1 MLRVVLFLQVLTL
14 SLLIG
19 AGVYFYN
26 YVQVINSEIETVM
39 SVIQDIQALLPKL
52 NATADAVSS
61 LQLQFGEAFKTLSDL
76 SLFFNNFLE
85 LFSQLQGKFLDMNI
99 KFYTTDWCGD
109 CVRSKA
115 LLNKL
120 NVDFEKSM

>member
-19 AGVYFYN
+19 AGIYIYN

-61 LQLQFGEAFKTLSDL
+61 LQSQFGEAFKTLSDL

-85 LFSQLQGKFLDMNI
+85 LFSQLQGN
-99 KFYTTDWCGD
+99 
-109 CVRSKA
+109 S
-115 LLNKL
+115 
-120 NVDFEKSM
+120 

>member
-19 AGVYFYN
+19 AGIYFYN

-61 LQLQFGEAFKTLSDL
+61 LQSQFGEALKTLSEL

-85 LFSQLQGKFLDMNI
+85 LFSQLQGN
-99 KFYTTDWCGD
+99 
-109 CVRSKA
+109 S
-115 LLNKL
+115 
-120 NVDFEKSM
+120 

>member
-19 AGVYFYN
+19 AGIYFYN
-26 YVQVINSEIETVM
+26 YVQLINSEIETVM

-61 LQLQFGEAFKTLSDL
+61 LQ
-76 SLFFNNFLE
+76 
-85 LFSQLQGKFLDMNI
+85 SQSVS
-99 KFYTTDWCGD
+99 YTHLRAHET
-109 CVRSKA
+109 
-115 LLNKL
+115 
-120 NVDFEKSM
+120 

>member
-19 AGVYFYN
+19 TGIYFYN

-61 LQLQFGEAFKTLSDL
+61 LQSQFGEAFKTLSDL

-85 LFSQLQGKFLDMNI
+85 LFSQLQGN
-99 KFYTTDWCGD
+99 
-109 CVRSKA
+109 S
-115 LLNKL
+115 
-120 NVDFEKSM
+120 

>member
-19 AGVYFYN
+19 AGIYFYN

-61 LQLQFGEAFKTLSDL
+61 LQSQFGEAFKTLSDL

-85 LFSQLQGKFLDMNI
+85 LFSQLQVN
-99 KFYTTDWCGD
+99 
-109 CVRSKA
+109 S
-115 LLNKL
+115 
-120 NVDFEKSM
+120 

>member
-14 SLLIG
+14 SLLVG
-19 AGVYFYN
+19 AGIYLYN
-26 YVQVINSEIETVM
+26 YVQLINSEIETVM

-61 LQLQFGEAFKTLSDL
+61 LQSQFGEAFKTLSDL

-85 LFSQLQGKFLDMNI
+85 LFSQLQGN
-99 KFYTTDWCGD
+99 
-109 CVRSKA
+109 S
-115 LLNKL
+115 
-120 NVDFEKSM
+120 

>member
-19 AGVYFYN
+19 AGIYLYN

-39 SVIQDIQALLPKL
+39 SVIQDIQVLLPKL

-61 LQLQFGEAFKTLSDL
+61 LQSQFGEAFKTLSDL

-85 LFSQLQGKFLDMNI
+85 LFSQLQGN
-99 KFYTTDWCGD
+99 
-109 CVRSKA
+109 S
-115 LLNKL
+115 
-120 NVDFEKSM
+120 

>member
-19 AGVYFYN
+19 AGIYIYN

-39 SVIQDIQALLPKL
+39 SVIEEIQALLPKL

-61 LQLQFGEAFKTLSDL
+61 LQSQFGEAFKTLSDL

-85 LFSQLQGKFLDMNI
+85 LFSQLQGN
-99 KFYTTDWCGD
+99 
-109 CVRSKA
+109 S
-115 LLNKL
+115 
-120 NVDFEKSM
+120 

>member
-19 AGVYFYN
+19 AGIYLYN
-26 YVQVINSEIETVM
+26 YVQIITSEIETVM
-39 SVIQDIQALLPKL
+39 SVVQDIQALLPKL

-61 LQLQFGEAFKTLSDL
+61 LQSQFGEAFKTLSDL

-85 LFSQLQGKFLDMNI
+85 LFSQLQGN
-99 KFYTTDWCGD
+99 
-109 CVRSKA
+109 S
-115 LLNKL
+115 
-120 NVDFEKSM
+120 

>member
-1 MLRVVLFLQVLTL
+1 LLRVVLFLQVLTL

-19 AGVYFYN
+19 AGIYIYN

-61 LQLQFGEAFKTLSDL
+61 LQSQFGEAFKTLSDL

-85 LFSQLQGKFLDMNI
+85 LFSQLQGN
-99 KFYTTDWCGD
+99 
-109 CVRSKA
+109 S
-115 LLNKL
+115 
-120 NVDFEKSM
+120 

>member
-19 AGVYFYN
+19 AGIYFYN
-26 YVQVINSEIETVM
+26 YVQEINSEIETVM

-61 LQLQFGEAFKTLSDL
+61 LQSQFGEAFKTLSEL

-85 LFSQLQGKFLDMNI
+85 LFSQLQGN
-99 KFYTTDWCGD
+99 
-109 CVRSKA
+109 S
-115 LLNKL
+115 
-120 NVDFEKSM
+120 

>member
-19 AGVYFYN
+19 AGIYFYN

-39 SVIQDIQALLPKL
+39 SVIQDIQVLLPKL

-61 LQLQFGEAFKTLSDL
+61 LQSQFGEAFKTLSDL

-85 LFSQLQGKFLDMNI
+85 LFSQSQGN
-99 KFYTTDWCGD
+99 
-109 CVRSKA
+109 S
-115 LLNKL
+115 
-120 NVDFEKSM
+120 

>member
-19 AGVYFYN
+19 AGIYFYN

-39 SVIQDIQALLPKL
+39 SVIQEIQSLLPKL

-61 LQLQFGEAFKTLSDL
+61 LQSQFGEAFKTLSDL
-76 SLFFNNFLE
+76 SLFFNNFFE
-85 LFSQLQGKFLDMNI
+85 LFSQLQGN
-99 KFYTTDWCGD
+99 
-109 CVRSKA
+109 S
-115 LLNKL
+115 
-120 NVDFEKSM
+120 

>member
-1 MLRVVLFLQVLTL
+1 MLRLVLFLQVLTL

-19 AGVYFYN
+19 AGIYFYN

-61 LQLQFGEAFKTLSDL
+61 LQSQFGEAFKTLSDL

-85 LFSQLQGKFLDMNI
+85 LFSQLQGN
-99 KFYTTDWCGD
+99 
-109 CVRSKA
+109 S
-115 LLNKL
+115 
-120 NVDFEKSM
+120 

>member
-1 MLRVVLFLQVLTL
+1 LLRVVLFLQVLTL

-19 AGVYFYN
+19 AGIYLYN

-61 LQLQFGEAFKTLSDL
+61 LQSQFGEAFKTLSDL

-85 LFSQLQGKFLDMNI
+85 LFSQLQGN
-99 KFYTTDWCGD
+99 
-109 CVRSKA
+109 S
-115 LLNKL
+115 
-120 NVDFEKSM
+120 

>member
-1 MLRVVLFLQVLTL
+1 LLRVVLFLQVLTL

-19 AGVYFYN
+19 AGIYFYN

-39 SVIQDIQALLPKL
+39 SVIQDIQVLLPKL

-61 LQLQFGEAFKTLSDL
+61 LQSQFGEAFKTLSDL

-85 LFSQLQGKFLDMNI
+85 LFSQLQGN
-99 KFYTTDWCGD
+99 
-109 CVRSKA
+109 S
-115 LLNKL
+115 
-120 NVDFEKSM
+120 

>member
-19 AGVYFYN
+19 AGIYLYN

-61 LQLQFGEAFKTLSDL
+61 LQSQFGEAFKTLSDL

-85 LFSQLQGKFLDMNI
+85 LFSQLQGN
-99 KFYTTDWCGD
+99 
-109 CVRSKA
+109 S
-115 LLNKL
+115 
-120 NVDFEKSM
+120 

>member
-19 AGVYFYN
+19 AGIYFYN

-39 SVIQDIQALLPKL
+39 SVIQDIQVLLPKL

-61 LQLQFGEAFKTLSDL
+61 LQSQFGEALKTLSDL

-85 LFSQLQGKFLDMNI
+85 LFSQLQGN
-99 KFYTTDWCGD
+99 
-109 CVRSKA
+109 S
-115 LLNKL
+115 
-120 NVDFEKSM
+120 

>member
-19 AGVYFYN
+19 AGIYFYN

-61 LQLQFGEAFKTLSDL
+61 LQSQFGEAFKTLSDL

-85 LFSQLQGKFLDMNI
+85 LFSQLQGN
-99 KFYTTDWCGD
+99 
-109 CVRSKA
+109 S
-115 LLNKL
+115 
-120 NVDFEKSM
+120 